1 MTGATP
7 WYRARQRSNPTSSS
21 PAGAYSSPAMDNAA
35 WTISS
40 RLIAG
45 IVLYAGIGWLISLWW
60 GNRPALIA
68 VGAFVGLGLSYYL
81 IFTGL
86 AREEAVRQGRGLD
99 HRARQEAPP
108 QQAGHE
114 QATNVDAGQEG
125 RT

>member
-21 PAGAYSSPAMDNAA
+21 PTGAYSSPAMDNAA

-45 IVLYAGIGWLISLWW
+45 IVLYAGSGWLISLWW

-68 VGAFVGLGLSYYL
+68 NGDYVGLGLSYYL

-86 AREEAVRQGRGLD
+86 AREEAVRQGRGPD

-108 QQAGHE
+108 QQAAHE